1 MSNNKRYFE
10 VIINNKFQGIY
21 SDSSPI
27 KTARKIAKD
36 LLGNKKSIIFYLKEK
51 SKSKKNYGPYIGYMN
66 NQKIVVKKYKMSGGV
81 NDYNWSDKE
90 LQTAFLNGCNINDT
104 PQINFAIKK
113 INYNGQ
119 NIKLAIFGFNPIFFN
134 EKTYLGFILYIYD
147 NLVKI
152 KEIIPTGSDINFES
166 VTRDYLKKITKD
178 DGLTLDQ
185 LLLKNFNSKNMSFG
199 NIQKYINDNTKKS
212 VPISP
217 AISDSPSS
225 NSVAIQNQ
233 KTQNSVP
240 ISPAISASP
249 SSNPVAIQKPNTE
262 NKWNYNRN
270 KQVTIKND
278 IICFGPHLFNRKY
291 KYKYTY
297 NKSTATFYEID
308 KNNKKK
314 IEINTIPLYDLLSL
328 YEFAKKNPDNYSH
341 LIDQIKEKL
350 SKEKQLEKFG
360 KTFVKLDQSNFEKTK
375 NNSDF
380 GKFKKRTM
388 GIKKVNL
395 NSTGTTYIFFN
406 LKNGSFQN
414 VCFRDGEKAF
424 YYNKE
429 NTDQKLELNKL
440 DDIDALKNL
449 VVYILLIRILHNK
462 PDFAEVILN
471 VARSNLSSKFN
482 EFASTKSTTLNRY
495 GYLKNNP
502 KPTLTSVLP
511 IS

>member
-21 SDSSPI
+21 SDLSPI

-51 SKSKKNYGPYIGYMN
+51 SKSKKNNGPYIGYMN

-81 NDYNWSDKE
+81 ENDYNWSDKE
-90 LQTAFLNGCNINDT
+90 LQTAFLNGCNIND
-104 PQINFAIKK
+104 QKINFAIKQ

-134 EKTYLGFILYIYD
+134 DKTYLGFILYIKN
-147 NLVKI
+147 NLIKI
-152 KEIIPTGSDINFES
+152 KQIIPTGSDIIFES
-166 VTRDYLKKITKD
+166 VTRDYLKKIIKK

-185 LLLKNFNSKNMSFG
+185 LLLKNFKSKNMSFG
-199 NIQKYINDNTKKS
+199 NIQKYINDNTK
-212 VPISP
+212 
-217 AISDSPSS
+217 
-225 NSVAIQNQ
+225 
-233 KTQNSVP
+233 
-240 ISPAISASP
+240 
-249 SSNPVAIQKPNTE
+249 

-308 KNNKKK
+308 ENNNEREIK
-314 IEINTIPLYDLLSL
+314 INTIPLYDLLSL

-360 KTFVKLDQSNFEKTK
+360 ETFVKLDQSNFEKTK

-406 LKNGSFQN
+406 LENGSFQN

-424 YYNKE
+424 YYKKE

-482 EFASTKSTTLNRY
+482 EFASTKSKTLNGY
-495 GYLKNNP
+495 GYLKKNST
-502 KPTLTSVLP
+502 PTLTSVLP